1 MLRRLLHVSATALF
15 AVALLLATSVLAG
28 SGVALAGGS
37 GGGESF
43 HTGAW
48 VALGVS
54 IALAAL
60 LVLGSLAYIL
70 PRR

>member
-1 MLRRLLHVSATALF
+1 M
-15 AVALLLATSVLAG
+15 
-28 SGVALAGGS
+28 ALAGGGG